1 MAEERAASH
10 MTECNQEVFSFAAH
24 FSRRVEASF
33 TAGQVSSDG
42 GALLLRQ
49 ADLKIDL
56 LSRAAACFTD
66 RRSPLLVTH
75 QLTEMLSQRI
85 YGLALGYED
94 LNDHEQLR
102 HDPLMAVLS
111 GRRKLEEPLAGKST
125 LNRLELPGGSKR
137 YHKID
142 YAPEKIDALLCDLFI
157 ESHTAMPDQIVLDL
171 DATDIPLH
179 GHQPERF
186 FHGYYDSYCY
196 LPLYIFSGDQLLCA
210 RLRPSNVDGAAG
222 ALDEVK
228 RIVAQLRSKWPE
240 VRIVLR
246 GDSGFCREEPM
257 AWCEENNVDFLF
269 GLARNSR
276 LQKIVGRQMHEAK
289 LLHAETGKAARVFT
303 EFEYQTKKS
312 WARERRVVA
321 KAEYLDKG
329 ENPRFVVTSLSA
341 DTWAARDLYEKFY
354 CARGE
359 MENRIKEQMCLFAYR
374 LSTEEM
380 KGNQLRLYLS
390 ALAYTL
396 VEALRRLALKGTE
409 WAEAQV
415 DTIRLKLFKIGAL
428 VRISARRVWLEM
440 NSFYPWKHIY
450 AWAFDALRC

>member
-1 MAEERAASH
+1 
-10 MTECNQEVFSFAAH
+10 MTECNQEVFSFASH

-33 TAGQVSSDG
+33 TAGQVSTEG

-49 ADLKIDL
+49 ADRKIGLLKRVA
-56 LSRAAACFTD
+56 SCFTD
-66 RRSPLLVTH
+66 LRSPLLVQH
-75 QLTEMLSQRI
+75 QLGEMLSQRI

-102 HDPLMAVLS
+102 TDPLFGLLS
-111 GRRKLEEPLAGKST
+111 GKRKLEDPLAGKST

-142 YAPEKIDALLCDLFI
+142 YAPEKIDALLCDLYI
-157 ESHTAMPDQIVLDL
+157 ESHTAMPEQIVLDL
-171 DATDIPLH
+171 DATDIPLY

-196 LPLYIFSGDQLLCA
+196 LPLYIFAGDQLLCA
-210 RLRPSNVDGAAG
+210 RLRPANIDGAAG
-222 ALDEVK
+222 ALNEVK
-228 RIVAQLRSKWPE
+228 RIVAQLRAKWPK

-246 GDSGFCREEPM
+246 GDSGFCREELM
-257 AWCEENNVDFLF
+257 AWCEENHVDFLF

-276 LQKIVGRQMHEAK
+276 LQKIVGKQMHEARQ
-289 LLHAETGKAARVFT
+289 LHAETGKAARVFT
-303 EFEYQTKKS
+303 EFTYKTKKS
-312 WARERRVVA
+312 WACERRVVA

-329 ENPRFVVTSLSA
+329 ENPRFVVTSLGA
-341 DTWAARDLYEKFY
+341 DAWAARELYEKFY

-374 LSTEEM
+374 LPTEEM

-428 VRISARRVWLEM
+428 VHVSARRVWLEL
-440 NSFYPWKHIY
+440 SSTYPWKQIY
-450 AWAFDALRC
+450 ARAFDALRC